1 MREVLASGCNPCENA
16 SVGNPDRFAHKK
28 QDRPDLAGSRNKS
41 MFEISKTFRQSI
53 FADSYFRQTRR
64 AFTLIELLVV
74 IAIIAILAAML
85 LPALAKAKQKAQMMS
100 SISNLKQWDLGG
112 NLYATDGNDGMPRDG
127 TDSGGSYSTF
137 TLNNGTS
144 GAAPYPYQGS
154 PVDIYAW
161 FNLLPQLVADRPLS
175 DYYALSGPYQQ
186 KYPGPNTTGNASK
199 IWFCPSVQ
207 IAPNDS
213 SGSGFMLLGKYGFF
227 SYVMNLDLKLKT
239 DIKNGVVGNSYSYP
253 DMPKFSRLMHPSDQ
267 VFMFD
272 ATYSPTLE
280 GPFPLPNNSGTFP
293 AARWNYF
300 PKHHNKGGIIGFCD
314 GHAAYFKY
322 DYVFNP
328 NPTPDSREE
337 KRNGDIFWNPNRDK

>member
-1 MREVLASGCNPCENA
+1 
-16 SVGNPDRFAHKK
+16 
-28 QDRPDLAGSRNKS
+28 
-41 MFEISKTFRQSI
+41 MFESGKTVRKNI
-53 FADSYFRQTRR
+53 FADSYFRQTRQ

-74 IAIIAILAAML
+74 IAIIAILAAILM
-85 LPALAKAKQKAQMMS
+85 PALAKAKQKAQMIS

-112 NLYATDGNDGMPRDG
+112 NLYATDSNDGMPRDG
-127 TDSGGSYSTF
+127 TDSGATYSTYSGN
-137 TLNNGTS
+137 LGTS
-144 GAAPYPYQGS
+144 GAVPYPYQGS

-175 DYYALSGPYQQ
+175 DYYKMSGAYQQ

-199 IWFCPSVQ
+199 IWYCPSVQ
-207 IAPNDS
+207 VGPSDPNP
-213 SGSGFMLLGKYGFF
+213 GAGGWLKAGQFGLF

-239 DIKNGVVGNSYSYP
+239 DIKNGVQGNSYTYP

-280 GPFPLPNNSGTFP
+280 GPFTPPNNSGTFP
-293 AARWNYF
+293 AARWDYF
-300 PKHHNKGGIIGFCD
+300 PKHHNKGGIIGFSD